1 MVVNDCIKKKK
12 DVIQAV
18 VTIIICAVMAGIY
31 DKLPVNSYVAAFVFF
46 IAVFAVMLV
55 IHIIGVTVMKN
66 GYKVSIVISLVA
78 VEVFIGAFAMTGPP
92 KFYTY
97 APYQYGD

>member
-1 MVVNDCIKKKK
+1 
-12 DVIQAV
+12 
-18 VTIIICAVMAGIY
+18 
-31 DKLPVNSYVAAFVFF
+31 
-46 IAVFAVMLV
+46 
-55 IHIIGVTVMKN
+55 MKN

-97 APYQYGD
+97 APYQYGDYVQLAVNATNNLGISSSPVSYTHLDVYKRQAQVLPQILYMLISSYDIILSSDS